1 MRIQKF
7 IVFQGPAL
15 LAFNDAEFTNEDWI
29 GINSLGTSIKEK
41 DPLKVG
47 KFGLGFKSIFHLTG
61 R

>member
-1 MRIQKF
+1 M
-7 IVFQGPAL
+7 